1 MHTKRLGDML
11 LETGLITEE
20 QLGEALKYQAQEK
33 ERLGTT
39 PDPAWHRIYRSLEGG
54 YHAGNVQ
61 ICTKEPG
68 EKDECGSGPCFQGSA
83 LSGDGGSIELHG
95 DRGGKAHLKK
105 EDRADDRVGTG
116 GETCHQCFIRK

>member
-1 MHTKRLGDML
+1 ML
-11 LETGLITEE
+11 LEAGLITEE

-39 PDPAWHRIYRSLEGG
+39 LVKHNYITEYTADPAWHRIYRSLEGG

-105 EDRADDRVGTG
+105 EDRADDPA
-116 GETCHQCFIRK
+116 RKFHY